1 MKNADLIGY
10 AKEATLFSEI
20 GSSRLLQ
27 LDRTLMI
34 EVIAEKIMEG
44 IEEGATFLRP
54 IPDDVLVYIRK
65 QGCLWESFK

>member
-1 MKNADLIGY
+1 MKNGDLIGY

-54 IPDDVLVYIRK
+54 IPVEVTKYIRS
-65 QGCLWESFK
+65 QGSLWENFE